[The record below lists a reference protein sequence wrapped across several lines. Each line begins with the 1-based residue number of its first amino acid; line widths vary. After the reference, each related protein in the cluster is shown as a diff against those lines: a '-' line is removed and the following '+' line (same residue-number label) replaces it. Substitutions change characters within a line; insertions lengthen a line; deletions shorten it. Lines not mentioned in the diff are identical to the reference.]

1 MIKFVL
7 YTMMQIDLNLYTM
20 TIYHKIIKL
29 EKMLEAEK

>member
-7 YTMMQIDLNLYTM
+7 YTMIQIDLNLYAM